1 MNSNLKQGI
10 FSICL
15 SFVFCLLLLFVC
27 FVRALFF
34 FFVCFLVKVSMLWS
48 NSNKTD
54 APLNFRASTEFK
66 LEANENKLLKFDP
79 TKQHYYKKILSSTFV
94 AYRERFFF
102 QSKKFVSWA
111 VLTTCKNDIGS
122 WSSNV

>member
-15 SFVFCLLLLFVC
+15 SFVFCLFCFLFVVVTC
-27 FVRALFF
+27 LFVFF
-34 FFVCFLVKVSMLWS
+34 LAKVSMLWS

-54 APLNFRASTEFK
+54 PPLNFRASTEFK

-79 TKQHYYKKILSSTFV
+79 TKQHNYKKILSSTFV

-102 QSKKFVSWA
+102 QSKKFISWA
-111 VLTTCKNDIGS
+111 VLTTCKNDIES
-122 WSSNV
+122 WSINV